1 MGKYFKQF
9 LNDDR
14 ENVMGS
20 ELMKNNNQLEANYR
34 SLEEK
39 YEALEMIN
47 RNLEQRIQEE
57 ITKNRRKDRIL
68 LEQSRLAAMGEMV
81 ANIGHQMRQ
90 PINSL
95 SLLIQDVRDASEYGE
110 INDQYID
117 WFTKET
123 MIQINHMSQTINDFR
138 KFYRPNIEK
147 CSFSI
152 SDSIEDALAIFAFS
166 LKSHNIRL
174 EFEYRGQQLTF
185 GNPNEFSQVVLN
197 LLINALDAFVAK
209 DIKNRKIRIII
220 KETKESF
227 VAEFTDNAGG
237 IEPSMLDKVF
247 NPYFTTRPH
256 GTGLGLYL
264 TKMIIENMN
273 GKVIVE
279 NEGDGAR
286 ISLCV
291 PKVTTVDQA
300 FNTIS

>member
-1 MGKYFKQF
+1 
-9 LNDDR
+9 
-14 ENVMGS
+14 
-20 ELMKNNNQLEANYR
+20 
-34 SLEEK
+34 
-39 YEALEMIN
+39 
-47 RNLEQRIQEE
+47 
-57 ITKNRRKDRIL
+57 
-68 LEQSRLAAMGEMV
+68 MGEMV

-90 PINSL
+90 PLNSL
-95 SLLIQDVRDASEYGE
+95 SLLIQDVREASEYGE

-117 WFTKET
+117 WFTRES
-123 MIQINHMSQTINDFR
+123 MIQINHMTQTINDFR

-174 EFEYRGQQLTF
+174 EFEYRGQQMAF

-197 LLINALDAFVAK
+197 ILINALDAFVAK
-209 DIKNRKIRIII
+209 DIKNRQLRIII
-220 KETKESF
+220 KETTEFF
-227 VAEFTDNAGG
+227 VAEFIDNAGG

-264 TKMIIENMN
+264 TKMIMENMN

-279 NEGDGAR
+279 NKGDGAR
-286 ISLCV
+286 ISLSV
-291 PKVTTVDQA
+291 PKVTTGVNQA
-300 FNTIS
+300 FNTLS